1 MFIIKSCQWLDSNA
15 DLWYR
20 KQSLSQLS
28 HNHYL
33 YFMTMSVNQ
42 KSIAALLLLLKVT
55 KFFESLPFHEM
66 KRNCAQKV
74 PKEKLQKRVK
84 NGSKISRTSPFEK
97 KSFQITSVTRWLY
110 LLFNFWLFTTMDIVI
125 TLPIFRPKSRKIGN
139 VMTKCCYDWI
149 IIRLRPFSEYARKT
163 IYCNWTSCFIMEIF

>member
-1 MFIIKSCQWLDSNA
+1 
-15 DLWYR
+15 
-20 KQSLSQLS
+20 
-28 HNHYL
+28 
-33 YFMTMSVNQ
+33 MTMSVNQ

-139 VMTKCCYDWI
+139 VMTK
-149 IIRLRPFSEYARKT
+149 FSTMLNKPSN
-163 IYCNWTSCFIMEIF
+163 NWPKWRNFTKSVHTVSNRHWWVSIVNYSAVRFVFHLLVGTHCTLFLCSVRWKYGW